1 MWIFLRFLTHFAN
14 MSSGRIVLF
23 KFLTSNI
30 GVYLCTGYNST
41 QYWTK
46 TCLMC
51 LLIYWFSSVENGKT
65 IFWWL
70 NWLLFCMHIF
80 NEKLYCV
87 FLSFFLAFDFVWVL
101 QVMFSLQP
109 SDMFVLGATYPLS
122 LCPSV
127 VHMASLLPTA
137 VSWSMQRELWW
148 NLEVLWWPEGM
159 NVAWPWGAWRLL
171 LSR

>member
-1 MWIFLRFLTHFAN
+1 MPTYLQERFCLNSWPAILESTC
-14 MSSGRIVLF
+14 VLD
-23 KFLTSNI
+23 T
-30 GVYLCTGYNST
+30 NST

-46 TCLMC
+46 TCLMW

-80 NEKLYCV
+80 SEKLYRV

-101 QVMFSLQP
+101 QVVFSPQP
-109 SDMFVLGATYPLS
+109 SDMFVLGATSPLS

-148 NLEVLWWPEGM
+148 NSEVPWWPEGM